1 MKAAHIA
8 FFLCSAVHSLRI
20 QTSGVKQLGPVEGD
34 NYLSE
39 ESVEQLMKV
48 NPEWDEPFPSDS
60 TTSNIKMAKV
70 RHDPSL
76 MCRKNMRDKLTSLNN
91 SRAILMSKGDFDLGA
106 FVERLPSSGAV
117 LFVVDDA
124 YHSTDLAVRCPKKIS
139 SLLDD
144 PRILAVA
151 TEDPMCSHSKVHAIP
166 IGIESRLVMGE
177 TVRGYGKGYAAF
189 KELMENPVPTNERKH
204 NVQSDGQ
211 MHIFAHPKS
220 GYRADRAAMASNVD
234 RGAIDDWYRRHI
246 DLESHFRNHVAQAKL
261 ALCPEGNGMDTHRF
275 YHNYALRTRCI
286 VRTGHLSQLHSQ
298 FPGTIVVNDW
308 KEVTKENVEKWIKE
322 GDATYDPNLLTSNY
336 WINQFLVPHN
346 IPAVV

>member
-1 MKAAHIA
+1 MKAAHVA

-20 QTSGVKQLGPVEGD
+20 QTSGVKQLGPAEGD

-48 NPEWDEPFPSDS
+48 NPEWDEPFPSDR

-70 RHDPSL
+70 QYDPSL

-91 SRAILMSKGDFDLGA
+91 ERVILLSKPEFDNGT

-117 LFVVDDA
+117 VFVVDDP
-124 YHSTDLAVRCPKKIS
+124 YHSTDGAVRCPKNSK
-139 SLLDD
+139 LLED

-151 TEDPMCSHSKVHAIP
+151 TEDSMCSHSKMHTIP
-166 IGIESRLVMGE
+166 IGIESKLVVGE
-177 TVRGYGKGYAAF
+177 TYPGYGAGYKAF
-189 KELMENPVPTNERKH
+189 KEFMENPIPANQRTH

-211 MHIFAHPKS
+211 MHIFRSPKS

-234 RGAIDDWYRRHI
+234 RAAIDDWYTRHI
-246 DLESHFRNHVAQAKL
+246 NLESHFRNHVSQAKL

-286 VRTGHLSQLHSQ
+286 VRTGHLSQMHSQ
-298 FPGTIVVNDW
+298 FPGTIVVDDW
-308 KEVTKENVEKWIKE
+308 KEVTKENIEKWIKE
-322 GDATYDPNLLTSNY
+322 GGAPYDPKLITSNY

-346 IPAVV
+346 IPTVV